1 MANKEILLQ
10 NLFNEHYQHL
20 CFYAGKYIKDMDN
33 VKDIVQEVF
42 VKIWEHDIDYQN
54 PIAIRSYLYT
64 TVYNVCMNYLKADTI
79 HNRHHDRIR
88 RESSEADTNNYVADR
103 IENEVMWEL
112 FSAIEQLPEECR
124 KVFKLSYI
132 ENLDIK
138 EVASMLN
145 ISTHTVKSQRARAKK
160 LLQERLKDLFP
171 LVAYIF
177 LKWPQ

>member
-1 MANKEILLQ
+1 MVNKEKLLQ

-20 CFYAGKYIKDMDN
+20 CFYAGKYIKDMDS
-33 VKDIVQEVF
+33 VRDIVQEVF
-42 VKIWEHDIDYQN
+42 VKIWEQNINVQN
-54 PIAIRSYLYT
+54 PIAIKSYLYT
-64 TVYNVCMNYLKADTI
+64 TVSNACINYLKSTSI

-88 RESSEADTNNYVADR
+88 QETSEADPHNYIADR

-112 FSAIEQLPEECR
+112 FSAIEGLPEECR
-124 KVFKLSYI
+124 KIFKLSYI

-138 EVASMLN
+138 EVADTLN

-171 LVAYIF
+171 LLVLIF
-177 LKWPQ
+177 LK